1 MEPDPENRQNRGFY
15 QIILREITPLINV
28 LRDGI
33 SRQPVLKLL
42 LIFAVIKVIAFMD
55 NYYVFLAATTIAL
68 IVLMGLEHGF
78 EWILNKLPFLFI
90 IVITFLVISI
100 TLDCIIHYLVQTY
113 FIILNVKEKDD

>member
-1 MEPDPENRQNRGFY
+1 MEPDLENRQNRRFY
-15 QIILREITPLINV
+15 QIILQEITPLINV

-42 LIFAVIKVIAFMD
+42 LIFAIIKVIAFMD
-55 NYYVFLAATTIAL
+55 NYYVFLATSTIAL

-78 EWILNKLPFLFI
+78 EWVFKKLPFLFI

-100 TLDCIIHYLVQTY
+100 TIDCILHYLAQTY
-113 FIILNVKEKDD
+113 LIIVNVKEKDD